1 MISDRILA
9 LTLRLGAGWV
19 MWLLILLSILSVAV
33 MVERAMY
40 FGSRRMSKLFPRLL
54 ELCLSGDLKDAAA
67 LATTDSMESEVIR
80 AAANVAEA
88 GTPAVEK
95 AVQSTIDRRRLEYER
110 WLFVLG
116 TLGNNAPFIGLF
128 GTVLGII
135 RAFADLAANKGGAGT
150 TTSSVMRRGHSGG
163 ARLQHL
169 PAALEARDRPLHGA
183 GERHRDGP
191 APQERRGLMAGQAD
205 NEDEAI
211 TGINVT
217 PLVDITLVLLIIFM
231 VTATYI
237 VKETIEVEL
246 PRAAHGGETLQ
257 KTFAVMITR
266 DGKTFLN
273 GVPVEDG
280 TLVAEVQKARSAGED
295 VQAIVAADKNATH
308 GSVTHLLD
316 VLKGAGVTK
325 FAIQI
330 EKQQ

>member
-1 MISDRILA
+1 
-9 LTLRLGAGWV
+9 
-19 MWLLILLSILSVAV
+19 
-33 MVERAMY
+33 
-40 FGSRRMSKLFPRLL
+40 
-54 ELCLSGDLKDAAA
+54 
-67 LATTDSMESEVIR
+67 
-80 AAANVAEA
+80 
-88 GTPAVEK
+88 
-95 AVQSTIDRRRLEYER
+95 
-110 WLFVLG
+110 
-116 TLGNNAPFIGLF
+116 
-128 GTVLGII
+128 
-135 RAFADLAANKGGAGT
+135 
-150 TTSSVMRRGHSGG
+150 
-163 ARLQHL
+163 
-169 PAALEARDRPLHGA
+169 
-183 GERHRDGP
+183 
-191 APQERRGLMAGQAD
+191 MAGQAD

-266 DGKTFLN
+266 DGRTFLN